1 MKVLVPVDFSEESIN
16 AFRFAL
22 DLIARSGGE
31 IGLLYIVPLPV
42 LQNSPRMPVERYR
55 GPLIEELKS
64 LAHFRF
70 YQLIQEYNAENSR
83 ISADVLMSS
92 HIHQTIT
99 DHATKNHFDTV
110 VMGTKGTSGIR
121 EWLISSITEKVV
133 RTCPV
138 PVIAVK
144 EYTKG
149 TGIKDI
155 VFPNIL
161 DIENQGDLVA
171 RIKDI
176 QRFFQA
182 KLHIVWINTPAVF
195 KSDVVIR
202 RRLKE
207 FARIHK
213 LGDYTINVFN
223 YSSEEEG
230 ISEYARQFKGAL
242 IAMGTRGL
250 RGVARLLSGSI
261 AEEVVN
267 NAQYPVWTYCTKAAL
282 QSQSIDNHGN

>member
-22 DLIARSGGE
+22 DLTARSGGE

-42 LQNSPRMPVERYR
+42 LQDSPRMPVERYR
-55 GPLIEELKS
+55 GALVEELKS
-64 LAHFRF
+64 VAHFRF

-99 DHATKNHFDTV
+99 AHASKNHFDIV
-110 VMGTKGTSGIR
+110 VMGTKDASGIR
-121 EWLISSITEKVV
+121 EWLIGSITEKVV

-144 EYTKG
+144 EYTTG
-149 TGIKDI
+149 IGIKDI
-155 VFPNIL
+155 VFPNLL

-171 RIKDI
+171 RIKDL
-176 QRFFQA
+176 QGFFQA
-182 KLHIVWINTPAVF
+182 KLHIVWINTPTVF
-195 KSDVVIR
+195 KSDVAIR
-202 RRLKE
+202 RRLHQ
-207 FARIHK
+207 FATMHK
-213 LGDYTINVFN
+213 LQDYTISVFD
-223 YSSEEEG
+223 YSTEEEG
-230 ISEYARQFKGAL
+230 IREYARQFKGAL

-250 RGVARLLSGSI
+250 RGVARLFSGSI

-267 NAQYPVWTYCTKAAL
+267 HAQYPVWTYCTKAAV
-282 QSQSIDNHGN
+282 QSQSI